1 MEEGT
6 KEVKDSDLPIPDHL
20 KECFT
25 AEGLNN
31 SEYEVTGKIKCA
43 CGNEKL
49 GFNHRARMISGKNV

>member
-6 KEVKDSDLPIPDHL
+6 KEIKDADLPIPDHL

-43 CGNEKL
+43 CSL
-49 GFNHRARMISGKNV
+49 TFI